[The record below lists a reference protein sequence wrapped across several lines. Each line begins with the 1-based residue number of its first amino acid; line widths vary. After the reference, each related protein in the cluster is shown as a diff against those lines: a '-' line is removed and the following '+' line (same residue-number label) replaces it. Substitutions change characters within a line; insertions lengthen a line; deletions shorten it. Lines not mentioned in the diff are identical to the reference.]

1 MGGAGMFAVS
11 LYMIFMGGYY
21 DQLMLKKL
29 PAGASLTTY
38 QSAAPGTDMNR
49 IYGEAQTAT
58 GPEVL
63 QSVLIITIV
72 LIVAFAGLNLYM
84 KGRKKQQ
91 LTVAPA
97 VAH

>member
-1 MGGAGMFAVS
+1 
-11 LYMIFMGGYY
+11 
-21 DQLMLKKL
+21 MLKKL

-38 QSAAPGTDMNR
+38 QSAAPGSEMSRVFDQ
-49 IYGEAQTAT
+49 AKTAT

-63 QSVLIITIV
+63 QSILIITVV

-97 VAH
+97 VGH